1 LYAKKRQ
8 ALFQR
13 TSLPVVALA
22 LIMGCTLLYGLYWL
36 CKPKFLEYRQMAA
49 VDASV
54 MQTRVKIEAAWA
66 ENRYADIIADAGN
79 ILLLRPVDPA
89 FLSMRGIAEFYHG
102 MQLEAGNDQLELMQ
116 SAILDIR
123 KALIIGVQG
132 QKPQLL
138 YLLGKAY
145 FHKDYNHYDAAIMF
159 FNQALSLGYESDD
172 IWEYLA
178 IMYRELGQL
187 EKSISY
193 FELAVAIN
201 PENMALLLSASKV
214 FIQAGFS
221 EKALQYASQVMEQT
235 ADQFLFEQA
244 GLLLASI
251 YLEQEDYAA
260 GLAILNTIKERDSNS
275 ADVWYYEGLIY
286 QKMDDNLKAR
296 AAWRKAVS
304 IDPMHIDARMKL
316 NERT

>member
-1 LYAKKRQ
+1 
-8 ALFQR
+8 
-13 TSLPVVALA
+13 
-22 LIMGCTLLYGLYWL
+22 
-36 CKPKFLEYRQMAA
+36 
-49 VDASV
+49 
-54 MQTRVKIEAAWA
+54 
-66 ENRYADIIADAGN
+66 
-79 ILLLRPVDPA
+79 
-89 FLSMRGIAEFYHG
+89 
-102 MQLEAGNDQLELMQ
+102 
-116 SAILDIR
+116 
-123 KALIIGVQG
+123 
-132 QKPQLL
+132 
-138 YLLGKAY
+138 
-145 FHKDYNHYDAAIMF
+145 MF